1 MTDCQ
6 PFDSLLCFAASNGSS
21 ARVTIASPIFF
32 CPAWNPGLWW
42 EMAHEKQ
49 SAEYSKGGKGMIAIR
64 ENESLGQD

>member
-21 ARVTIASPIFF
+21 ARATMASRTFF
-32 CPAWNPGLWW
+32 CPAWNPGFWW

-49 SAEYSKGGKGMIAIR
+49 RASILKAAR
-64 ENESLGQD
+64 V